1 MKSLFHRDGELE
13 LRLFYVLAW
22 TAMIANTIGYV
33 SNAVLY
39 GWTPATVFSFGCAAI
54 MYIAGITGFVTHKPG
69 FPATVILVVCC
80 FIEFPV
86 MYCVYGSDR
95 IGYMFLG
102 VVGTVLFLGREWRAI
117 GAGVVI
123 AGDAALVICRGLN
136 PDAFAPYMSKEEP
149 VAAFVDFVIASVSI
163 VVMLIVLLHK
173 YEVQQQELQEL
184 SDELQEMVRLDP
196 LTKLY
201 NRWFLTEYLD
211 EKIKNGDSEFAVALL
226 DIDDFKKVNDTY
238 GHLYGDETLKSFALI
253 MQEAIDGQGIAARFG
268 GEEFMLVFDH
278 VDQAR
283 IRECMNRMEKE
294 FDSFGKKTK
303 NQAMSFSGGVEVF
316 HPEDRIMKLF
326 NAADEKLYHAKNLG
340 KRKVV
345 FDGDNS
351 ITKV

>member
-1 MKSLFHRDGELE
+1 MKNLLHRDDELE
-13 LRLFYVLAW
+13 MRLFYVLAW

-33 SNAVLY
+33 SNAILY
-39 GWTPATVFSFGCAAI
+39 GWTPSTMFSFGCAVI
-54 MYIAGITGFVTHKPG
+54 MYIAGIAGFVSHKPS
-69 FPATVILVVCC
+69 FPALLILVVCC

-102 VVGTVLFLGREWRAI
+102 IVGAVLFLGREWRTI

-123 AGDAALVICRGLN
+123 ALDAALVIFRNVN
-136 PDAFAPYMSKEEP
+136 PDAFAPYSHKEEP
-149 VAAFVDFVIASVSI
+149 AAALVDFVIASVSI

-173 YEVQQQELQEL
+173 YETQQKKLQDL

-211 EKIKNGDSEFAVALL
+211 EKIKAGDSEFAVALL

-238 GHLYGDETLKSFALI
+238 GHLYGDETLKAFAKI
-253 MQEAIDGQGIAARFG
+253 MQNAIEGQGIAARFG

-283 IRECMNRMEKE
+283 IHECMDLMEKE
-294 FDSFGKKTK
+294 FDAFGKESK
-303 NQAMSFSGGVEVF
+303 NISMSFSGGVEMF

-326 NAADEKLYHAKNLG
+326 NAADEKLYHAKHLG
-340 KRKVV
+340 KNKVV
-345 FDGDNS
+345 FDGDDS
-351 ITKV
+351 VTKE